1 MNNYPVPGHTGDH
14 RLTLDLVTDVRAVL
28 VKHGYPE
35 LTYDDLNLLRAM
47 LARYIYAPY
56 GNGGRQ
62 AAITSGNDTAAG
74 PKTGGGVFEDDGSGD
89 GAGGAVES
97 ERAGPSGVTR
107 VGGLEAD
114 AGRGV
119 RRKRAVVR
127 GVAGGHGPATR

>member
-47 LARYIYAPY
+47 LARFIYAPY
-56 GNGGRQ
+56 
-62 AAITSGNDTAAG
+62 TAAG
-74 PKTGGGVFEDDGSGD
+74 ATAGGGGREVVQRDGSGD
-89 GAGGAVES
+89 GAGGAVEG
-97 ERAGPSGVTR
+97 ERPGPSGITR

-114 AGRGV
+114 TRRRV
-119 RRKRAVVR
+119 RRQRAVVR
-127 GVAGGHGPATR
+127 GVAGGHRPAVR